1 MTETAGEV
9 VQDILQELV
18 VQGAEADLVADETST
33 AIRYLN
39 RYMTMLAGMGI
50 NLGYTKV
57 STLNDTITIAD
68 GAIMGMVK
76 NVAMMLAP
84 QFDVPI
90 SMDLREQAIEGL
102 KAMRKLGMD
111 LQPTQMPGTLPI
123 GSGNEWEGHNFG
135 HFYINDSEEAILDEI
150 SQNILLESA
159 VDGN

>member
-1 MTETAGEV
+1 MTEKAGEV
-9 VQDILQELV
+9 IQDILQELV
-18 VQGAEADLVADETST
+18 VQGAEADLIADETST
-33 AIRYLN
+33 AMRYLN
-39 RYMTMLAGMGI
+39 RYMTMLDAKGI
-50 NLGYTKV
+50 RLGYTKV
-57 STLNDTITIAD
+57 TTLNDNITVAD
-68 GAIMGMVK
+68 GALMGMIK

-102 KAMRKLGMD
+102 TAMRRLGID

-123 GSGNEWEGHNFG
+123 GSGNEWDGHNFG